1 MSKLRNLVKGLTAAQ
16 EALSALEGIGVDVNR
31 LIGISNAQGPIA
43 ELIRGVMLGSIEL
56 NDPSIS
62 TAVSPLLSNRQ
73 LPPRGGSSTKRKKK
87 SSST

>member
-1 MSKLRNLVKGLTAAQ
+1 MSKLKSLVTGLTHAQ
-16 EALSALEGIGVDVNR
+16 EALQALEGIGVDVNR

-62 TAVSPLLSNRQ
+62 LAVSPLLSNRQ
-73 LPPRGGSSTKRKKK
+73 LPEKSGSSKKRKKK
-87 SSST
+87 TSST